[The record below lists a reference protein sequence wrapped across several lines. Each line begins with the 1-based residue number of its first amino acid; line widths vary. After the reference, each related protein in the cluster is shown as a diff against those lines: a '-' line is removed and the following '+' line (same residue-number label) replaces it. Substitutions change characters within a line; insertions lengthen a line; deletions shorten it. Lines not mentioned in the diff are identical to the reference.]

1 MKFRFLNQSEQMAA
15 STGNVTDIANDF
27 ETIFNTISAGCY
39 EFVPFAKQPANG
51 EFSIKRTIA
60 DDGSVIKRGRLVVSN
75 KTLSARLW
83 DRDVPIPDDV
93 DFSELE
99 FGTARQGDEVVSDL
113 IETPNGTMKVPRM
126 YVRMKLQ

>member
-1 MKFRFLNQSEQMAA
+1 MAA

-27 ETIFNTISAGCY
+27 ETIFNTIS

-51 EFSIKRTIA
+51 EFSVKRTVA
-60 DDGSVIKRGRLVVSN
+60 SDGSVVRRGRLVVDN
-75 KTLSARLW
+75 KTLSVRLW
-83 DRDVPIPDDV
+83 DKEVPIKDDV
-93 DFSELE
+93 DFSKLE

>member
-1 MKFRFLNQSEQMAA
+1 MNAAEQMAA

-27 ETIFNTISAGCY
+27 ETIFNTVSAGYY
-39 EFVPFAKQPANG
+39 EFVPFAKQPESG
-51 EFSIKRTIA
+51 EFSVKRTIA
-60 DDGSVIKRGRLVVSN
+60 SDGNTIRRGRLVIDRRAVSV
-75 KTLSARLW
+75 RLW

-99 FGTARQGDEVVSDL
+99 FGTARQNSEVVNDI